1 MNTNSF
7 MNKPSAIPK
16 HFLYLSVKTDD
27 MILCH
32 PNAKI
37 NLGLN
42 VTERRPDGYHNLET
56 IFYPIPVCDTL
67 KIEIAGNAPSPADDE
82 IFPDDCRTHTETTD
96 DYTLTTGGITID
108 CPPEKNL
115 LIKALR
121 NLKQDFDIPR
131 LHINMHKQIPS
142 GAGLGGGSS
151 DAAYMMKAVN
161 TLLNLGLST
170 RQMEQRVAGL
180 GADCAFFINNRPI
193 FATGIG
199 NVFSPTDLSLSGWHL
214 VLVKPDIFVSTKE
227 AYAQIH
233 PHQPETPVTDII
245 RQPVENWKDT
255 LDNDFETGIFSLHPE
270 IGAIKSNLY
279 ELGAAYAAMSGSGSS
294 VFGLFRQTQD
304 DAALARLFSGCFYR
318 QCTL

>member
-1 MNTNSF
+1 
-7 MNKPSAIPK
+7 
-16 HFLYLSVKTDD
+16 

-67 KIEIAGNAPSPADDE
+67 KIEIAGSALPSATGGF
-82 IFPDDCRTHTETTD
+82 FPDGCRTHTETTD
-96 DYTLTTGGITID
+96 DYTLTTGGIAID
-108 CPPEKNL
+108 CPPGKNL

-131 LHINMHKQIPS
+131 LHISMYKQIPS

-151 DAAYMMKAVN
+151 DAAYMMKSVN
-161 TLLNLGLST
+161 TLLELGLDT

-180 GADCAFFINNRPI
+180 GADCAFFINNRPV

-214 VLVKPDIFVSTKE
+214 VLVKPDIFVSTQE
-227 AYAQIH
+227 AYARIY
-233 PHQPETPVTDII
+233 PHQPETSITDII
-245 RQPVENWKDT
+245 RQPVESWKDT
-255 LDNDFETGIFSLHPE
+255 LTNDFETGIFSLHPE
-270 IGAIKSNLY
+270 IGTIKSKLY

-294 VFGLFRQTQD
+294 VFGLFRQAQD
-304 DAALARLFSGCFYR
+304 NTALTRLFSGYFYQ